1 MSNNNE
7 RRKHTRREV
16 EVSTTVSMDGHQTVL
31 KTKDLSDGG
40 AFLQKGNSPIPAMG
54 TIVFVEISPMEN
66 GGEPMVV
73 RAKVVRVAPDGFGII
88 FLE

>member
-1 MSNNNE
+1 MSNKHE
-7 RRKHTRREV
+7 RRKYTRREV
-16 EVSTTVSMDGHQTVL
+16 EVTTTVSLDGHQTVL

-54 TIVFVEISPMEN
+54 AEVFVEISPMED
-66 GGEPMVV
+66 GGETIVV